1 LGRLHDARC
10 EQQSGNRER
19 GLQERRDQHNDQAEA
34 DIRLARK
41 GEHLEQQRDET
52 DDGQTCHDAVVDLLL
67 RQHAQGRHQRR
78 SEQERNTHNAVR
90 CEEIV
95 GGTYRDGFTAEL
107 CGGTTDVRREP
118 REETDDAQRDDAD
131 VQEERQ
137 AFAFAG
143 RGRGAVARRRWAIA
157 RRAGSLRRAAVTA
170 RAGRVGHEIAPYPG
184 HAAAAVR
191 HRVLTAR
198 RTVHRLYP
206 YVPVAT
212 CQHSPRPTAGKPC
225 QTRWHAG
232 HMGPVLHFAG
242 SFWWL
247 IFPLGGV
254 IGGGV
259 RAIAAA
265 NERRANRRLER
276 YRIKQ
281 QTKIAIA
288 EASGRTRSNAAANRR
303 EMTRVLE
310 EHSRTDAKWLDY
322 ELDIAKLLD
331 FPMMTDVRN
340 ALTIEFH
347 KAKRRA
353 DLLRPEA
360 VDDLMGDRDA
370 QGQYR
375 DAVAEYVSAFD
386 IAETEA
392 IRRRRSDFS
401 SEDQQRIARAQSLMR
416 LATDSGATAQ
426 ERQSAYSRAR
436 KELDGLVA
444 LPAMT
449 RASIERK
456 IAGEIQ
462 A

>member
-1 LGRLHDARC
+1 
-10 EQQSGNRER
+10 
-19 GLQERRDQHNDQAEA
+19 
-34 DIRLARK
+34 
-41 GEHLEQQRDET
+41 
-52 DDGQTCHDAVVDLLL
+52 
-67 RQHAQGRHQRR
+67 
-78 SEQERNTHNAVR
+78 
-90 CEEIV
+90 
-95 GGTYRDGFTAEL
+95 
-107 CGGTTDVRREP
+107 
-118 REETDDAQRDDAD
+118 
-131 VQEERQ
+131 
-137 AFAFAG
+137 
-143 RGRGAVARRRWAIA
+143 
-157 RRAGSLRRAAVTA
+157 
-170 RAGRVGHEIAPYPG
+170 
-184 HAAAAVR
+184 
-191 HRVLTAR
+191 
-198 RTVHRLYP
+198 
-206 YVPVAT
+206 
-212 CQHSPRPTAGKPC
+212 
-225 QTRWHAG
+225 
-232 HMGPVLHFAG
+232 MGPVLHFAG

-288 EASGRTRSNAAANRR
+288 GASGRTRSNAAANRR

-353 DLLRPEA
+353 DLLRPET

-444 LPAMT
+444 LPAVT